1 MPGVVVYTCNSN
13 PGEVGPGRSQG
24 SLASQH
30 ICIDEVQVS
39 ERDCLKKKTSWMASE
54 GVHIHMH
61 KKNPIDQTTE
71 EQKDNYENQLFVLK
85 KT

>member
-1 MPGVVVYTCNSN
+1 
-13 PGEVGPGRSQG
+13 
-24 SLASQH
+24 
-30 ICIDEVQVS
+30 
-39 ERDCLKKKTSWMASE
+39 MASE